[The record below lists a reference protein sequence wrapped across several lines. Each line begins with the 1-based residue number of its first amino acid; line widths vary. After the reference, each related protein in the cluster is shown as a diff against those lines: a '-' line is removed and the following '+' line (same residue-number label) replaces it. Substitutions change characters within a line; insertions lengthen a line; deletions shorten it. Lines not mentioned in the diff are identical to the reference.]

1 MDWKTFA
8 APAAL
13 ALIALGLV
21 AKRRRMAIRSDD
33 ERGARQLQAGSS
45 GDRIAVAGLEEL
57 PAPVRRYFQH
67 VLPVDRQ
74 LPAVTCLR
82 QLGSLRTSCTS
93 SRWLEFD
100 AEQVIAARS
109 QGFQWLARIGI
120 GAGLSL
126 DVRDRLLDGEASS
139 ELRLCSL
146 IRLGAD
152 RGNRQ
157 INEAAL
163 QRFLAEAVWS
173 PAALLP
179 EAGVAWTAIDDA
191 SALASLACG
200 ETRVSMEFRFNAHDE
215 VASVFTPARWMREK
229 GSYRA
234 VAWKGRFFDYAV
246 CDGIRV
252 PLRAEAGWYIAADW
266 CPVWKGRVARI
277 VQLPPRPDRSS
288 NRAIS
293 SARG

>member
-1 MDWKTFA
+1 MDWKLFA

-13 ALIALGLV
+13 ALVALGLV
-21 AKRRRMAIRSDD
+21 AKRRRTAIRSDH
-33 ERGARQLQAGSS
+33 ERCARQLQAGG
-45 GDRIAVAGLEEL
+45 GDRIVAVGIDGL
-57 PAPVRRYFQH
+57 PAPVRRYFRH
-67 VLPVDRQ
+67 VLPGDRQ
-74 LPAVTCLR
+74 LPAVTCLSQHGR
-82 QLGSLRTSCTS
+82 LRTSCTS

-109 QGFQWLARIGI
+109 RGFQWLARIGI
-120 GAGLSL
+120 GAGLTL
-126 DVRDRLLDGEASS
+126 EVCDRLVDGEASS

-146 IRLGAD
+146 VRLGAD

-157 INEAAL
+157 IHEAAL

-179 EAGVAWTAIDDA
+179 EAGVTWTAIDDA
-191 SALASLACG
+191 SALATLACG
-200 ETRVSMEFRFNAHDE
+200 ETRVSLEFRFNAQDE

-229 GSYRA
+229 GGYRA
-234 VAWKGRFFDYAV
+234 VAWKGHYFDYAV
-246 CDGIRV
+246 RDGIRV
-252 PLRAEAGWYIAADW
+252 PLRAEAGWYPGADW
-266 CPVWKGRVARI
+266 CPVWSGRVAR
-277 VQLPPRPDRSS
+277 VAQLPLRPDRTS